1 MSAPYNKSGWKGP
14 LEASRAKLTFSPA
27 PKLDQVAQNPVCSST
42 NYLQGGGSLSGH
54 QLQCLT
60 TVILKS
66 FSLLSDNR
74 CQLDD

>member
-42 NYLQGGGSLSGH
+42 ISKEGEA
-54 QLQCLT
+54 CLGT
-60 TVILKS
+60 SCSV
-66 FSLLSDNR
+66 
-74 CQLDD
+74 